1 MEVLAIVIEC
11 LLNGLFA
18 GLTVWGLA
26 RMGMLPIIGVM
37 VVRKGEN
44 DDE

>member
-1 MEVLAIVIEC
+1 MEAISIALEC

-26 RMGMLPIIGVM
+26 RIGLLPIIGVM
-37 VVRKGEN
+37 VVRKGED